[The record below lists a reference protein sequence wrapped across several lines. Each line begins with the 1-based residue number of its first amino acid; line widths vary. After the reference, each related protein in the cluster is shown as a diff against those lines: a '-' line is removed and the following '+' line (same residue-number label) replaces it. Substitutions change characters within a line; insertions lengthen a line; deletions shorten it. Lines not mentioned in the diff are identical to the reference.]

1 MQFSPAENHLSA
13 PMKIVHVVY
22 SLEMGGAE
30 ILVVQLCRVQRSN
43 GHDVSVCVYTSK
55 GPLLEVLRAE
65 GFHVQVIGEGPVART
80 AMRFFRVFH
89 GMRPDVVHCHNP
101 APTLQAAMA
110 ARLAGVG
117 TIVST
122 RHSLV
127 APPFDTRAEITY
139 NLVSLFCDWV
149 VAICDA
155 TRENLRKTPFA
166 QCNRITRVYN
176 GVDRVERSQ
185 PDDRPEKRG
194 FTLLF
199 VGRLAEIKDLPTMVK
214 AVALAIST
222 IPSLQLWI
230 VGHGIMREPLEALTR
245 ELGIEENVTFWGERL
260 DVAHFFSAADT
271 FTMSSVSE
279 GLPMSLLQAMSVG
292 LPALVTNVGGMAEV
306 VRNAHCGLS
315 TQVGD
320 SAAMA
325 EAIVELASDA
335 RRREVFASNA
345 KTAYEEH
352 FTLEHMEAAYM
363 ALYRKPRNA

>member
-1 MQFSPAENHLSA
+1 
-13 PMKIVHVVY
+13 MKIVHVVY

-43 GHDVSVCVYTSK
+43 GHDVSVCVYTSR

-65 GFHVQVIGEGPVART
+65 DFHVHVIGEGPVART
-80 AMRFFRVFH
+80 AMRFFRVFRS
-89 GMRPDVVHCHNP
+89 MQPDVVHCHNP
-101 APTLQAAMA
+101 APTIQAAA
-110 ARLAGVG
+110 GARLAGVG

-139 NLVSLFCDWV
+139 NVISLFCNWV

-155 TRENLRKTPFA
+155 TRENLYKTPFA
-166 QCNRITRVYN
+166 RRNRITRVYN
-176 GVDRVERSQ
+176 GVDRLEPV
-185 PDDRPEKRG
+185 RPEDHPEKCG
-194 FTLLF
+194 LTFLF
-199 VGRLAEIKDLPTMVK
+199 VGRLVEIKDLPTMVR
-214 AVALAIST
+214 AFALAIPK

-230 VGHGIMREPLEALTR
+230 VGHGIMRERLEALAR
-245 ELGIEENVTFWGERL
+245 ELGIADNVTFWGERL
-260 DVAHFFSAADT
+260 DVDRFFSAADV

-306 VRNAHCGLS
+306 VRNAHCGLY
-315 TQVGD
+315 TPVGD
-320 SAAMA
+320 SSAMA
-325 EAIVELASDA
+325 EAIVELATNA
-335 RRREVFASNA
+335 ERREVFANNA

-352 FTLEHMEAAYM
+352 FTLEHMEEAYM
-363 ALYRKPRNA
+363 ALYCRPRNA

>member
-1 MQFSPAENHLSA
+1 
-13 PMKIVHVVY
+13 MKIVHVVY

-43 GHDVSVCVYTSK
+43 GHDVSVCVYTSL
-55 GPLLEVLRAE
+55 GPLLDVLRAE
-65 GFHVQVIGEGPVART
+65 GFQVHVIGEGPVART
-80 AMRFFRVFH
+80 AMRFFRVFRH
-89 GMRPDVVHCHNP
+89 LRPDVVHCHNP
-101 APTLQAAMA
+101 APTLQAAIA

-127 APPFDTRAEITY
+127 APPFDTKAEIIY

-155 TRENLRKTPFA
+155 TRANLRNTPLA

-176 GVDRVERSQ
+176 GVDKLEPSPQ
-185 PDDRPEKRG
+185 EDRPEKRG

-199 VGRLAEIKDLPTMVK
+199 VGRLVEIKDLPTLVK
-214 AVALAIST
+214 AVSLAI
-222 IPSLQLWI
+222 PRVPDLQLWI
-230 VGHGIMREPLEALTR
+230 VGHGIMREPLEALTH
-245 ELGIEENVTFWGERL
+245 ELGIADNVTFWGERL
-260 DVAHFFSAADT
+260 DVARFFSAADV

-306 VRNAHCGLS
+306 VRNAHCGLYAP
-315 TQVGD
+315 VGD
-320 SAAMA
+320 SVAMA
-325 EAIVELASDA
+325 EAIVELASNSG
-335 RRREVFASNA
+335 RREVFASNA
-345 KTAYEEH
+345 KVAYDEH
-352 FTLEHMEAAYM
+352 FTLEHMDSAYM
-363 ALYRKPRNA
+363 TLYRKPRNA

>member
-1 MQFSPAENHLSA
+1 
-13 PMKIVHVVY
+13 MKIVHVVY

-43 GHDVSVCVYTSK
+43 GHDVSVCVYTGL

-65 GFHVQVIGEGPVART
+65 GFQIHVIGEGPVART
-80 AMRFFRVFH
+80 AIRFFRVFH
-89 GMRPDVVHCHNP
+89 KMQPDVVHCHNP
-101 APTLQAAMA
+101 APTLQAAAA
-110 ARLAGVG
+110 ARLAGVE

-127 APPFDTRAEITY
+127 APPFDTRAEVTY
-139 NLVSLFCDWV
+139 NVISLFCDWV

-166 QCNRITRVYN
+166 QRNRITRVYN
-176 GVDRVERSQ
+176 GVDGLVVSTPE
-185 PDDRPEKRG
+185 DRPEKSG

-214 AVALAIST
+214 AVALAI
-222 IPSLQLWI
+222 PRVPGLQLWI
-230 VGHGIMREPLEALTR
+230 VGHGIMREPLEALTH
-245 ELGIEENVTFWGERL
+245 ELGIADNVTFWGERL
-260 DVAHFFSAADT
+260 DVARFFSAADV

-306 VRNAHCGLS
+306 VRNAHCGLY
-315 TQVGD
+315 TPVGD
-320 SAAMA
+320 SSAMA
-325 EAIVELASDA
+325 DAIVELASNPG
-335 RRREVFASNA
+335 RRDVFACNA

-352 FTLEHMEAAYM
+352 FTLEHMEEAYM
-363 ALYRKPRNA
+363 ALYCRPRNA

>member
-1 MQFSPAENHLSA
+1 
-13 PMKIVHVVY
+13 MKIVHVVY

-30 ILVVQLCRVQRSN
+30 ILVVQLCRVQRSK

-65 GFHVQVIGEGPVART
+65 GFQVHVIGEGPVART
-80 AMRFFRVFH
+80 SMRFFRVFH

-110 ARLAGVG
+110 ARLAGVE

-127 APPFDTRAEITY
+127 APPFDTRAEVTY
-139 NLVSLFCDWV
+139 NVISLFCDWV

-155 TRENLRKTPFA
+155 TRENLGKTPFA
-166 QCNRITRVYN
+166 RRNRITRVYN
-176 GVDRVERSQ
+176 GVDRLLPVQSEEC
-185 PDDRPEKRG
+185 PEKRG

-199 VGRLAEIKDLPTMVK
+199 VGRLVEIKDLPTLVK
-214 AVALAIST
+214 AVALAISK

-230 VGHGIMREPLEALTR
+230 VGHGMMREPLETLTR
-245 ELGIEENVTFWGERL
+245 ELRIADNVTFWGERL
-260 DVAHFFSAADT
+260 DVARFFSAADV

-306 VRNAHCGLS
+306 VRNAHCGLY
-315 TQVGD
+315 TAVGD

-325 EAIVELASDA
+325 EAIVELASNPG
-335 RRREVFASNA
+335 RRDIFACNA
-345 KTAYEEH
+345 QTAYEEH
-352 FTLEHMEAAYM
+352 FTLEHMEEAYM